1 MNEIKGSLE
10 PSPFLVVWKSGS
22 WVMGVGSGEWG
33 VGNEDEET
41 GVSISLVSEVFYS
54 KVSCTAIFETKSCLD
69 VKN

>member
-1 MNEIKGSLE
+1 MNEIKGNLE

-41 GVSISLVSEVFYS
+41 GVSISLVSKVFNSIQKFHELQVS
-54 KVSCTAIFETKSCLD
+54 KRNLALM
-69 VKN
+69 